1 MMNKITKISLIL
13 LIAFVSGCY
22 YDTEEKLYPQ
32 VSSSCD
38 LSNVTFATTVKPIL
52 QASCLSCHSYSKAA
66 NSGGGIKL
74 ENYADVLIS
83 ANNGKLM
90 GTINHTL
97 GFQAMPQGGGKL
109 TDCEISKLQ
118 TWIDNGKLN
127 N

>member
-1 MMNKITKISLIL
+1 MKQIIKISLIL
-13 LIAFVSGCY
+13 LIAFISGCY

-32 VSSSCD
+32 VSTSCD
-38 LSNVTFATTVKPIL
+38 LSNVTFTTTVKPIL
-52 QASCLSCHSYSKAA
+52 QASCFSCHSNSKAA

-83 ANNGKLM
+83 TNNGKLM
-90 GTINHTL
+90 GTINHTS